1 MSYLNHNK
9 IIEYIGKENQEYISK
24 HYEEIYKK
32 EFEKKEKFSLSK
44 RYLKLEERL
53 KDRSVTLSKEDQ
65 EKFEEIKKKI
75 KEAEAINDVPALK
88 KMSEILNTL
97 PFIKEG
103 KKDDKGN
110 ITFVPDIAKLNDY
123 FDKIVNNKISEEI
136 NKITHGRIKDFD
148 ELLKK
153 REQVIAIIKTY
164 RHLKTHDPKAA
175 AEVFESIKKKVQ
187 EYSIKEIDSYSNKLF
202 EKYRTEGFKRYDNL
216 EKRVVGYLD
225 KGLDIYKTWDKKIRS
240 WDTQLNDATVIIN
253 NVNIISSKTKDKILI
268 NTQRLGTITT
278 ALDRFN
284 KHVVKYRQIVTEK
297 LAQARAWVNKQI
309 DRLKTYVTDKVKGYA
324 SKALG
329 SALGRLKW

>member
-75 KEAEAINDVPALK
+75 KEAEAINDVPGLK

-110 ITFVPDIAKLNDY
+110 ITFIPDIAKLNDY

-164 RHLKTHDPKAA
+164 RHLKTNDPKAA

-240 WDTQLNDATVIIN
+240 WDTQLSDATVIIN
-253 NVNIISSKTKDKILI
+253 NVNIISNKTKDKILI

>member
-9 IIEYIGKENQEYISK
+9 IIEYIDKENQEYISK

-240 WDTQLNDATVIIN
+240 WDTQLSDATVIIN

-329 SALGRLKW
+329 SASGRLKW

>member
-32 EFEKKEKFSLSK
+32 QTEGKEKFSLSK

-123 FDKIVNNKISEEI
+123 FDKIVNTKISEEI

-240 WDTQLNDATVIIN
+240 WDTQLSDATVIIN